1 MGQESASNPGGL
13 DGMAL
18 VVLAAGSALGIVW
31 AGAQLAVRISSGEW
45 LAASAEDAASAL
57 VRLPT
62 NGSEPAL
69 AWPERLRGAIPGPAL
84 YWGCTAAVA
93 VIALVLVVKV
103 ASLVSGNRRPGMAR
117 RKRLGVD
124 TQAHLATPKELRTLV
139 VHKPGQT
146 GRFMLGMV
154 QGRLVATEDLRN
166 SPARGRRARRR
177 QGDRMGVAVF
187 GPTRCGKTANLIGG
201 ILDWPGPA
209 ILSSMKDDLLR
220 DTLVHRMRLGEVK
233 VFDPTR
239 ILDVPEELR
248 ARWSPLRTAETAT
261 GAQRAAQ
268 AVSSIVPMGDVT
280 SGDFWNASADQ
291 LLWPTFFAA
300 KWAPTLGRP
309 GGLDAVVSWILSY
322 DTSDALAICEELAET
337 HAEPD
342 VRRDADSAR
351 RVLIG
356 FRDGEPKTVASIYQ
370 TAQPMLRAI
379 QDPLV
384 ADATASCDIDWAWL
398 CDESQANTLYV
409 CSPPNDQKRLEMLFG
424 GMFGDLLHQQA
435 YEHSY
440 RDGPLKNPLLV
451 VMDEAANTP
460 CTWLPL
466 VSSTCSGIGVL
477 LVTVWQD
484 ISQIKTAYRD
494 LAGSVLNNH
503 GTKIFFTGQ
512 SDLETQQYVTAQAG
526 GEEVENRSLT
536 TGKGPGGQSLQ
547 LSGREVMLVPGHV
560 QRTMEP
566 GNAVLIHGTLPAAHL
581 TWRRW
586 WKDRPLKRRRN
597 GKGELP
603 KWMPRRVEKDDAP
616 TTDSRRD
623 ESTSVLVVGGA
634 GLEST
639 ADRVAALPPPPDAA
653 RRTTPATKDVPA
665 TAADLAARAGLGS
678 VPPPPRRR

>member
-1 MGQESASNPGGL
+1 MSQEPSSNQVGL
-13 DGMAL
+13 DGMAII
-18 VVLAAGSALGIVW
+18 VLGAVSLLGIVW
-31 AGAQLAVRISSGEW
+31 AGAQLATWTSTGKW
-45 LAASAEDAASAL
+45 LPAGAQDAATAL
-57 VRLPT
+57 VHLPT
-62 NGSEPAL
+62 HGGEPAL
-69 AWPERLRGAIPGPAL
+69 AWPAPLQPSIPGPTL
-84 YWGCTAAVA
+84 YWGCTALIAV
-93 VIALVLVVKV
+93 VVLVVAVKV
-103 ASLVSGNRRPGMAR
+103 AGLITGNREPGMAK

-124 TQAHLATPKELRTLV
+124 TQAHLATKKDLKTLIV
-139 VHKPGQT
+139 RKPGQS
-146 GRFMLGMV
+146 GRFVLGKV
-154 QGRLVATEDLRN
+154 HGRLVATEDLQN
-166 SPARGRRARRR
+166 APTRGRRARRR
-177 QGDRMGVAVF
+177 QGDRMGVAIF

-220 DTLVHRMRLGEVK
+220 DTLQHRLRLGEVK

-239 ILDVPEELR
+239 ILDVPEGLR
-248 ARWSPLRTAETAT
+248 ARWSPLRNAETAT

-268 AVSSIVPMGDVT
+268 AVTSIVPMGDVT

-300 KWAPTLGRP
+300 KWATTLERP
-309 GGLDAVVSWILSY
+309 GGLDAVVRWILSY
-322 DTSDALAICEELAET
+322 DTSEALAICEHLVAT
-337 HAEPD
+337 HESD
-342 VRRDADSAR
+342 GVRRDADAAR

-356 FRDGEPKTVASIYQ
+356 FRDGEAKTVASIYQ

-384 ADATASCDIDWAWL
+384 ADATASCDIDFEWL
-398 CDESQANTLYV
+398 CDPNQANTLYV

-435 YEHSY
+435 YERSY
-440 RDGPLKNPLLV
+440 RAGPLTNPLLV
-451 VMDEAANTP
+451 LMDEAANTP

-484 ISQIKTAYRD
+484 ISQIRTAYRD

-512 SDLETQQYVTAQAG
+512 SDLDTQQYVTAQAG
-526 GEEVENRSLT
+526 GEEVESRSLT
-536 TGKGPGGQSLQ
+536 SGRGPGGSSLQ

-581 TWRRW
+581 VWRRW
-586 WKDRPLKRRRN
+586 WRDRPLKRRRN
-597 GKGELP
+597 GKGDLP
-603 KWMPRRVEKDDAP
+603 SWMPRRTEKPEPPSSDPFAAIVAGPDSAP
-616 TTDSRRD
+616 TAEQVVTAPTD
-623 ESTSVLVVGGA
+623 
-634 GLEST
+634 
-639 ADRVAALPPPPDAA
+639 DRPRPPAP
-653 RRTTPATKDVPA
+653 PATEAPA
-665 TAADLAARAGLGS
+665 TAAALAARAGMTS
-678 VPPPPRRR
+678 VPPPPRR

>member
-1 MGQESASNPGGL
+1 MRDEQSSNPGGL
-13 DGMAL
+13 DGMAI
-18 VVLAAGSALGIVW
+18 VVLLAGSALAIVW
-31 AGAQLAVRISSGEW
+31 AGAQLAVRISSGDW
-45 LAASAEDAASAL
+45 LHAGAQDAATAL
-57 VRLPT
+57 VHLPT
-62 NGSEPAL
+62 HGSEPGL
-69 AWPERLRGAIPGPAL
+69 AWPARLQPSIPGPGL
-84 YWGCTAAVA
+84 YWGCTAVVA
-93 VIALVLVVKV
+93 LAVLVVAVKI
-103 ASLVSGNRRPGMAR
+103 SELVSGNRRPGMAK

-124 TQAHLATPKELRTLV
+124 TQAHLATAKDLKTLV
-139 VHKPGQT
+139 VRKPGAT
-146 GRFMLGMV
+146 GRFVLGKV
-154 QGRLVATEDLRN
+154 HGRLVATEDFHN
-166 SPARGRRARRR
+166 APTRGRRARRR

-220 DTLVHRMRLGEVK
+220 DTLTHRLRLGEVK

-239 ILDVPEELR
+239 ILDVPDHLR
-248 ARWSPLRTAETAT
+248 ARWSPLRSADTAT

-300 KWAPTLGRP
+300 RWAPTLGRP
-309 GGLDAVVSWILSY
+309 GGLDAVISWILTY
-322 DTSDALAICEELAET
+322 DTSDALAICEELAES
-337 HAEPD
+337 HASVA

-356 FRDGEPKTVASIYQ
+356 FRDGEQKTVASIYQ

-384 ADATASCDIDWAWL
+384 ADATAACDIDYDWL
-398 CDESQANTLYV
+398 CDPNQANTLYI

-424 GMFGDLLHQQA
+424 GMFGDLLQQQA

-440 RDGPLKNPLLV
+440 RNGPLENPLLV

-466 VSSTCSGIGVL
+466 VASTCSGIGVL

-484 ISQIKTAYRD
+484 IAQIKTAYRN

-526 GEEVENRSLT
+526 GEEIENRSLT
-536 TGKGPGGQSLQ
+536 TGRGPGGPSLQ
-547 LSGREVMLVPGHV
+547 LSGREVMLVPGHI
-560 QRTMEP
+560 QRQMER

-581 TWRRW
+581 VWREW
-586 WKDRPLKRRRN
+586 WKDRSLKRRRN
-597 GKGELP
+597 GKGKLP
-603 KWMPRRVEKDDAP
+603 SWMPPRPSTDDSVPEPEA
-616 TTDSRRD
+616 
-623 ESTSVLVVGGA
+623 VLVVGG
-634 GLEST
+634 
-639 ADRVAALPPPPDAA
+639 
-653 RRTTPATKDVPA
+653 TPATSTTTGSSESPERSRRPSPASIGVPA
-665 TAADLAARAGLGS
+665 TAADLAARAGLAS
-678 VPPPPRRR
+678 VPPPPTRRG